1 MAEFISLIACK
12 VCSTAEMPAE
22 ATEMSTRGPVAAAIS
37 SRHRLWLSRH
47 TTFGKRDG
55 WRPRPRHRAASAKW
69 IQYIDNQIRVGTHF
83 VGLLAFVPNWA
94 LALWQDY
101 NWKSW
106 PSVGVA
112 ADQGPDGVCGVN
124 CLLRKKEICLNMIP
138 FWDGG
143 HGACN
148 DLDLTFKKNHLS
160 AFVLMLMVVL
170 NIPHGPIT
178 EVGLRYGQFQ
188 ELLVFVFT
196 HFTCNDCT
204 LFQVYSTRMLH
215 EMRGCVQGSGS
226 EFDVQGG
233 DVWARLWQFLKA
245 TAPFDKAEYKINFV
259 RFMAFPR
266 GLKELLGKWTLTL
279 FKCELVALELDML
292 KGKAFKEQVMVKQ
305 SLLKEIGDVGDT
317 DGTTASDAVGF
328 DAKLLRSCCQ
338 SALVIGCM
346 VFGVDKHKRMCHAM
360 SAIAAPVDK
369 WHGEGNAACRS
380 VQGNVKWFVG
390 QSNGGYMQHV
400 KQIHE
405 VLCNLEVLP

>member
-1 MAEFISLIACK
+1 M
-12 VCSTAEMPAE
+12 
-22 ATEMSTRGPVAAAIS
+22 
-37 SRHRLWLSRH
+37 
-47 TTFGKRDG
+47 
-55 WRPRPRHRAASAKW
+55 
-69 IQYIDNQIRVGTHF
+69 
-83 VGLLAFVPNWA
+83 
-94 LALWQDY
+94 
-101 NWKSW
+101 
-106 PSVGVA
+106 GVA

-148 DLDLTFKKNHLS
+148 DLDLTFKRNHLS

-196 HFTCNDCT
+196 HFTCNDCI

-305 SLLKEIGDVGDT
+305 SLLKEIGDVGAT
-317 DGTTASDAVGF
+317 DGTNASDAVG
-328 DAKLLRSCCQ
+328 LMPSCC
-338 SALVIGCM
+338 AHVA
-346 VFGVDKHKRMCHAM
+346 RMHL
-360 SAIAAPVDK
+360 S
-369 WHGEGNAACRS
+369 
-380 VQGNVKWFVG
+380 
-390 QSNGGYMQHV
+390 
-400 KQIHE
+400 
-405 VLCNLEVLP
+405 